1 MSPGQQMALAIVCVA
16 ALLVIFM
23 LLALVRMW
31 GRRMQKQGCGCG
43 GLDLEALR
51 RQRDI
56 GVISQKEYDIIV
68 SGIAG
73 AGSAAT
79 ARAVKAGSEKEDPPK
94 PPITDAQGP
103 GAGPDRSGPDGQD

>member
-16 ALLVIFM
+16 ALLAIFV

-31 GRRMQKQGCGCG
+31 GRRMQKQGGGCG

-51 RQRDI
+51 RQQDT

-68 SGIAG
+68 GGIAG

-79 ARAVKAGSEKEDPPK
+79 PRAAKAGSEEEDQPK
-94 PPITDAQGP
+94 PPITDAAGP
-103 GAGPDRSGPDGQD
+103 GADPDRSGPDGQD